1 MALDFTSRYA
11 RTKKYD
17 NTLFDE
23 PSCTQELFPVKSV
36 DPSGIFEL
44 NNNLYSKAYILSDIN
59 FTGVTDSE
67 QKEIIINFKNILN
80 SMSCR
85 FSYCVAKES
94 TDDVKYNQNMLYKH
108 QNDQLDWLRDDF
120 NEVIIGKVKEAKQ
133 GLYQTIY
140 LTLTIKSESFKDAK
154 TEFGS
159 IESVLRSMFM
169 SMGTNGL
176 AGSKMEAMSLN
187 ERMQRWYN
195 LTHLGIRSDFN
206 YNFETEIR
214 QGHFWQNTVAPDS
227 IEFFDEYFILNGCQ
241 YGKVLWISKY
251 ANTMD
256 SNIMSQLSKVKCT
269 SYITLNSELISN
281 DALKQELLNKSLRI
295 NHEISSQNKKNV
307 NNKNFFA
314 EASHISLDNK
324 KKIEALDKEI
334 TDGDDHFFNTTVLI
348 LLIASSEVELKS
360 AADTIYK
367 YANNNSYDISNC
379 FGKQREGINSAFIF
393 GAQEFKRC
401 VNFSAPCHAMFMPF
415 KTQEIS
421 DPNGTFY
428 GVNQISQ
435 NAILGDRKRKDLLNK
450 NGIFSGKSGAGKSVF
465 VKLEILSS
473 LIGHPEDKIIIIDP
487 QNEYGK
493 IAKLPGVNGSVIKFD
508 NEKEIYINPM
518 DVDFENVDYSQL
530 QQIISDKS
538 DFLLTLISSC
548 IHRPLDP
555 DEQGIIDSV
564 INRVYSDNFSFRRKI
579 NGINDL
585 ATSEFS
591 VPNYMK
597 KHKGSV
603 SVDNELSN
611 DEQIKAYSPML
622 QDIYQELKDMEN
634 NETAHNLASYMNIF
648 VNGSLN
654 LFNHRTNVSLDSRF
668 LVFNISKL
676 KQNLRDTCILVMLE
690 IVRDQLKKN
699 FAQGMYTRIY
709 IDEFHELLGQ
719 KSIAEFVDRLW
730 REVRKNYGMMTGITQ
745 KISDLFSK
753 NNDINLDGIFG
764 NSEYFVLLSQDSR
777 DHDTLRKVFP
787 SISPALFSYVVEAES
802 GTGLL
807 KLGNVSVPFDI
818 KIPDTSHLYKMINTD
833 DNQRFDDD

>member
-1 MALDFTSRYA
+1 MAFDFSSRYA
-11 RTKKYD
+11 KTKKYD
-17 NTLFDE
+17 NVLYPE
-23 PSCTQELFPVKSV
+23 PSCTQEIFPVKSI
-36 DPSGIFEL
+36 DPSGVFEL
-44 NNNLYSKAYILSDIN
+44 SGGLYSKAYILSDLN
-59 FTGVTDSE
+59 FSSVTDDE
-67 QKEIIINFKNILN
+67 QKHIILNFKDILN
-80 SMSCR
+80 SMNCR

-94 TDDVKYNQNMLYKH
+94 TDDVKYNQNLLYQHKDDEL
-108 QNDQLDWLRDDF
+108 NWLRDDF

-154 TEFGS
+154 NEFGS
-159 IESVLRSMFM
+159 IESILRSMFI

-176 AGSKMEAMSLN
+176 AGSKMEALTLN
-187 ERMQRWYN
+187 ERMQKWYN
-195 LTHLGIRSDFN
+195 FTHLGIRSDFT
-206 YNFETEIR
+206 YDFESEIR
-214 QGHFWQNTVAPDS
+214 QGHFWQNTIAPDS
-227 IEFFDEYFILNGCQ
+227 LEFFDDYFILNGNQ
-241 YGKVLWISKY
+241 FGKVLWISKY

-256 SNIMSQLSKVKCT
+256 SDIMSELSKVKCT
-269 SYITLNSELISN
+269 SYITLNSEILTN
-281 DALKQELLNKSLRI
+281 DALKQELLKKSFMVNR
-295 NHEISSQNKKNV
+295 EISSQNKKNV
-307 NNKNFFA
+307 KNKNYFA
-314 EASHISLDNK
+314 EASSSSLDNK
-324 KKIEALDKEI
+324 KKIEALDKQL

-348 LLIASSEVELKS
+348 LLVASTKIELKS
-360 AADTIYK
+360 ATDTIYK
-367 YANNNSYDISNC
+367 YANNNSYDVSDC
-379 FGKQREGINSAFIF
+379 FGKQREGLDSSFIF
-393 GAQEFKRC
+393 GSQEFKRC

-415 KTQEIS
+415 RTQEIS

-435 NAILGDRKRKDLLNK
+435 NAILGDRKKKSLLNK

-473 LIGHPEDKIIIIDP
+473 LIGHPEDRIIIIDP

-508 NEKEIYINPM
+508 NEKEVYINPM
-518 DVDFENVDYSQL
+518 DVDFENIDYSQL
-530 QQIISDKS
+530 QQIISEKS

-548 IHRPLDP
+548 IHRTLEP
-555 DEQGIIDSV
+555 DEQGILDSV
-564 INRVYSDNFSFRRKI
+564 ISRVYSENFSFRRKI
-579 NGINDL
+579 NGFDDGT
-585 ATSEFS
+585 TSEFS
-591 VPNYMK
+591 TPNYML
-597 KHKGSV
+597 KHSGSV
-603 SVDNELSN
+603 SVNKALTN

-622 QDIYQELKDMEN
+622 QDVYQELKDMEN
-634 NETAHNLASYMNIF
+634 NEVAHNLASYMNIF

-654 LFNHRTNVSLDSRF
+654 LFNHRTNVSLDSKF

-690 IVRDQLKKN
+690 IVREQLKKN
-699 FAQGMYTRIY
+699 FLNNLYTRIY

-730 REVRKNYGMMTGITQ
+730 REVRKNHGMMTGITQ

-777 DHDTLRKVFP
+777 DFDTLRKVFP

-818 KIPDTSHLYKMINTD
+818 KIPKESHLYKMINTD
-833 DNQRFDDD
+833 DNQRFDNE